1 MVGQIEPWGFGLQ
14 ELPVHLLNSV
24 FKTSVSTLTVVT
36 VYLRENKERHNRS
49 SLILV
54 TFRTN
59 QEKQYSIFILFLPGL
74 RSSFIFGSSEGS
86 AGWRQRAQ
94 RTRRLPAQ
102 GERGLG
108 SHTVW
113 RTRQW
118 RRWDP
123 LPVIT
128 DSQELLWLQQW
139 GHQAQ
144 AK

>member
-1 MVGQIEPWGFGLQ
+1 MQ

-86 AGWRQRAQ
+86 AG
-94 RTRRLPAQ
+94 
-102 GERGLG
+102 
-108 SHTVW
+108 
-113 RTRQW
+113 
-118 RRWDP
+118 
-123 LPVIT
+123 
-128 DSQELLWLQQW
+128 
-139 GHQAQ
+139 
-144 AK
+144 